1 MSAAV
6 MASMTTKVPT
16 KGNRN
21 NAEEA
26 GVPAT
31 LSTVVPRRSARTNK
45 GVPPLQYIFMTH
57 PFNLL
62 FLLFNLFCQSF
73 LFRYLPGI

>member
-16 KGNRN
+16 EGNRN

-31 LSTVVPRRSARTNK
+31 PSTVVPRRSARTNK
-45 GVPPLQYIFMTH
+45 GVPPL
-57 PFNLL
+57 
-62 FLLFNLFCQSF
+62 
-73 LFRYLPGI
+73 